1 MVNQKGA
8 ICLYNLNSSLNNQS
22 ENKVLMQRSFA
33 FFTKMVD
40 ELVEFSDT
48 DPELAEGIKWLDT
61 QAQKK
66 GITFYEMVFQVLYK
80 HDINSRAQQW
90 LNSRN

>member
-1 MVNQKGA
+1 MVNQKVA
-8 ICLYNLNSSLNNQS
+8 NSLYNLNSGLNNQS
-22 ENKVLMQRSFA
+22 ENKIMMQRSFA

-40 ELVEFSDT
+40 ELVEFSDN
-48 DPELAEGIKWLDT
+48 DPELAEGIKWLDS

-66 GITFYEMVFQVLYK
+66 GISFYEMIFQVLYK